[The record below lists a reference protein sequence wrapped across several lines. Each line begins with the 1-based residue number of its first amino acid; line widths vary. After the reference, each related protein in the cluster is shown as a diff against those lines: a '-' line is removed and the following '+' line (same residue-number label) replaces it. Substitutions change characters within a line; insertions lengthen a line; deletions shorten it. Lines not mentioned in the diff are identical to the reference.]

1 MGTAV
6 KNRTL
11 GNTLTNSDNLL
22 KLKVN
27 FDKLKGQMTPQVMFD
42 VWFKFS
48 MMRDLARNIFHG
60 SVCCDILENT

>member
-6 KNRTL
+6 KNKKL
-11 GNTLTNSDNLL
+11 GETLTNSDNLL

-27 FDKLKGQMTPQVMFD
+27 FDKLKGQMAPQVMFD
-42 VWFKFS
+42 VWFKLS

-60 SVCCDILENT
+60 SVCADILENT